1 MKKKKETKIR
11 VTEKALYA
19 GLFAV
24 VLSCV
29 MLFESTYAWFTQT
42 VATPVSVIQTGS
54 MNVNLVIADASAEE
68 TKFLDAGEPADANGE
83 GTKNNLIFREYDI
96 ESNTGSGSTVFQ
108 PGRTYCLPA
117 IYVQNTG
124 DIDLNFTVTLAHDPT
139 KDEALSLYDVLE
151 FSAYVVEDTVAEDPI
166 PLIVAREGMDDVV
179 ENTSDTEDST
189 VNMIKG
195 ILEASQNEENIPTS
209 KAIVIQ
215 VTMDEEA
222 GIEYAGLE
230 LSGLQIIV
238 NATQIIPE
246 EENQ

>member
-24 VLSCV
+24 VLSCM

-42 VATPVSVIQTGS
+42 VATPVSVIQTGNMS
-54 MNVNLVIADASAEE
+54 VNLVIADASAEE
-68 TKFLDAGEPADANGE
+68 TKFIDAGEPADANGE
-83 GTKNNLIFREYDI
+83 GNGNNLIFRNID
-96 ESNTGSGSTVFQ
+96 TGSTIFQ
-108 PGRTYCLPA
+108 PGETYCLPV

-151 FSAYVVEDTVAEDPI
+151 FSAYVVEDTVAEEPI

-209 KAIVIQ
+209 KAIVIR
-215 VTMDEEA
+215 VTMDKEA
-222 GIEYAGLE
+222 GIEYAGLK